1 MKLELIL
8 GVILIIVII
17 IYIFIVIPWALNKK
31 SYLLDWF
38 KKKIR
43 NSQVK
48 DTNQNF
54 QENQKLQGFQGYPNQ
69 GYYSGVYFSQRNPV
83 QKGTFESN
91 PNNVQRH
98 TSKPVQPKQ
107 VNRPICILDD
117 KYSTVVDITAQWI
130 CKEKYGKDIYTVKGK
145 IKEQFKSKIADIKNE
160 LFLLIKNN
168 KSVFEKRLMERKLI
182 NNKREVIKNNNLANS
197 DIASVLLQIYHERKT
212 NNNTGTTSVNFN
224 DGISP
229 SDFFELK
236 KKQNGDMVGVYVL
249 LNINKRMFYVG
260 QAKRVFFRVNQ
271 HFTGHGNKDV
281 YSDYQYGNTFRIK
294 IIKLRE
300 SGYDDIDKLE
310 KDMIAKYDAYNTG
323 YNKTSGNG

>member
-1 MKLELIL
+1 MRLELIL
-8 GVILIIVII
+8 SIIIIMVIL
-17 IYIFIVIPWALNKK
+17 IYIFIVIPWIIGNKTFF
-31 SYLLDWF
+31 LDLF
-38 KKKIR
+38 KKKNRQIKETK
-43 NSQVK
+43 Q
-48 DTNQNF
+48 DF
-54 QENQKLQGFQGYPNQ
+54 QENQRLQGFQDYPNR
-69 GYYSGVYFSQRNPV
+69 GYYSGVYFSQKNPV
-83 QKGTFESN
+83 QNRTFETN

-98 TSKPVQPKQ
+98 AVGREQLKQ

-117 KYSTVVDITAQWI
+117 KYSTLTDITAQWI

-145 IKEQFKSKIADIKNE
+145 IKEQFKRKVADIKNE
-160 LFLLIKNN
+160 LLLLIKDNQ
-168 KSVFEKRLMERKLI
+168 SDFEKRLIERKLI
-182 NNKREVIKNNNLANS
+182 NDKREVIKNNNLTNS
-197 DIASVLLQIYHERKT
+197 DIACVLLQIYHKRKIE
-212 NNNTGTTSVNFN
+212 NNTGTTSVNFN